1 MSAFVLLGYSLNV
14 SPAMTV
20 TPAIHIDTV
29 GVWVDPLS
37 DGEITYNSVI
47 AAIKEQHFDALK
59 SERESMTEERY
70 AARQGL
76 LRTLR
81 LILSAQTRELM
92 PTQGPIQLVVAPSEV
107 RLYSL
112 VHTLMVTVQWYED

>member
-1 MSAFVLLGYSLNV
+1 MSAFVLLSYSLNV
-14 SPAMTV
+14 SPSMTV

-29 GVWVDPLS
+29 GVWVEPVAE
-37 DGEITYNSVI
+37 GEITYKSVI
-47 AAIKEQHFDALK
+47 AAIKEQHFDTLK
-59 SERESMTEERY
+59 AERESMTEERY

-81 LILSAQTRELM
+81 MILSAQTRKLM
-92 PTQGPIQLVVAPSEV
+92 PTQGPIQLVEAPSEV